1 MIGSM
6 DERVGRIVFDGI
18 YDAIVAIVPRQVT
31 MFFLF
36 TEIERLSW
44 LTVTL
49 QSKKCKVL
57 WFVYS
62 TMNLILKI

>member
-31 MFFLF
+31 
-36 TEIERLSW
+36 
-44 LTVTL
+44 
-49 QSKKCKVL
+49 KC
-57 WFVYS
+57 
-62 TMNLILKI
+62 IRQ